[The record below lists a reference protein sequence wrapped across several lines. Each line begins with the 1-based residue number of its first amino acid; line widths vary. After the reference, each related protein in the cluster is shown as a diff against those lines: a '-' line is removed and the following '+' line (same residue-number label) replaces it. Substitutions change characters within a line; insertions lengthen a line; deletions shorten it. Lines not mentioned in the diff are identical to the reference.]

1 MLRQASCTLRR
12 SIASKTGRRTFVA
25 KLRGLLLCRG
35 RRVADIVTTLTRNTN
50 LSRRTVIAADRAV
63 DAESRVQ
70 SVIETNSAFKAVIDG
85 CTSSAVSRTWRAQS

>member
-1 MLRQASCTLRR
+1 MLRQTSGTLRR
-12 SIASKTGRRTFVA
+12 SIASKTRRRTFVA
-25 KLRGLLLCRG
+25 KLRVLLLCRG
-35 RRVADIVTTLTRNTN
+35 RRVAEIVTTLTRNTN